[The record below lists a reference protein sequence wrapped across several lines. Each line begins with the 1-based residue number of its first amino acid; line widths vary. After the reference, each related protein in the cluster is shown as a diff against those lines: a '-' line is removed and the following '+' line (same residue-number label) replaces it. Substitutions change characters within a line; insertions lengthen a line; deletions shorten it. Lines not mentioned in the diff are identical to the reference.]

1 MKNKRYPTA
10 FVFGASLAAAL
21 SGAAL
26 RTLAY
31 FLIYDAEVGYF
42 RTGFFSTL
50 LYIYPIA
57 AALALAALLT
67 LRIPKNCAPGDFVI
81 APGSARAAAGIE
93 IAAAAALL
101 ALTIFDIA
109 TALRVGENMSYV
121 CAATTLIGCL
131 YLAPRMKQPALR
143 ALGGMALVVRALQ
156 TVCIEYFD
164 WSTTLNNPV
173 KSFRQFTLLCGA
185 LFIIEHIRFKRSAYN
200 TRKLLIL
207 SAATAI
213 LGITDGASGIIS
225 TAAAVHAVEAFS
237 PFFLSLVLGLCA
249 LGAITQFRAAEH
261 TPPETPAQ
269 QEQEPQQAPIQEPQ
283 D

>member
-57 AALALAALLT
+57 AALALAVLLT

-121 CAATTLIGCL
+121 CAATTLISCL

-156 TVCIEYFD
+156 TVCTGVSGGVCSAARNCVMAPRAHRPRVSERKNGENA
-164 WSTTLNNPV
+164 STACT
-173 KSFRQFTLLCGA
+173 A
-185 LFIIEHIRFKRSAYN
+185 A
-200 TRKLLIL
+200 
-207 SAATAI
+207 AATAPV
-213 LGITDGASGIIS
+213 TSEPPREKVRMEPSG
-225 TAAAVHAVEAFS
+225 
-237 PFFLSLVLGLCA
+237 
-249 LGAITQFRAAEH
+249 R
-261 TPPETPAQ
+261 
-269 QEQEPQQAPIQEPQ
+269 EP
-283 D
+283 